1 MASGEC
7 RTTQAACAR
16 EERER
21 GSAAPR
27 CAPAQAPL
35 RRLEHEE
42 KAFFR
47 TEICSFSLDF
57 SISDVLSPLRQA
69 SYEAYAFYMQQLHAY
84 QFHAQQQQHALRPH
98 EHSQIAFPHAS
109 GDAPHTPSAFA
120 LDAYAAPMPLPMY
133 PGLPFLQYAP
143 QSHASATQQ
152 QQLQAQLQSPQ
163 LYAHAPPAFAFRHQ
177 AEFQPDHGSPP
188 VGRRHSSAAASGSAR
203 PQTCRYFNLPGGCKR
218 ADKCHFAHV
227 HLSAAQRSPH
237 VSDAGGA
244 PSPGSLSPVSS
255 VSSTGSSGG
264 GGGGRRRS
272 SVLDAARQ
280 AERDAELS
288 RQLAELETLAPNQL
302 FELLDDTYA
311 LHYLMDRIE
320 GGDARLVAALVA
332 DIGVA
337 RFAAL
342 ATDRALN
349 VFCQKL
355 IEQAT
360 HAQRRIVLDGVVA
373 ASLAGAARNLHGT
386 RVVQKLVDCAKE
398 PDEVATLAAQLQ
410 AHVVELACDVNGNH
424 VVQRCLAALA
434 GTGGNQ
440 FVYDALASGDAVATV
455 ATHRHGCNVLQR
467 CIDHASAAQQTQLR
481 GALVRHFVAL
491 AQSPFGNYVA
501 QYALERDAARL
512 SVVVA
517 RDVQARMCEL
527 SSQRYGSNV
536 VEKLLRV
543 APVDTR
549 QALIDALIAQRDAL
563 AQLAQDSFGN
573 YVLQT
578 AISLC
583 SEVQRRA
590 IAEQLA
596 PLMPSL
602 RKTAFGKR
610 IQHKLAA
617 APDASNDEQQP
628 PPH

>member
-1 MASGEC
+1 MRVERRKRGGAVGRARTGAAGLFPTRRKKKSIFPNGNLFIFSGFSDC
-7 RTTQAACAR
+7 ILYSVVAA
-16 EERER
+16 
-21 GSAAPR
+21 G
-27 CAPAQAPL
+27 
-35 RRLEHEE
+35 
-42 KAFFR
+42 
-47 TEICSFSLDF
+47 
-57 SISDVLSPLRQA
+57 QA
-69 SYEAYAFYMQQLHAY
+69 SYEAYAFYVQQMHAY
-84 QFHAQQQQHALRPH
+84 QFHAQQQLQHALRPL

-109 GDAPHTPSAFA
+109 ADAAHAPSAFT

-133 PGLPFLQYAP
+133 PGLPFLPYAP
-143 QSHASATQQ
+143 QPHAGSPQPQQ
-152 QQLQAQLQSPQ
+152 VQAQLMQPQ

-177 AEFQPDHGSPP
+177 AEFQTDHASPP
-188 VGRRHSSAAASGSAR
+188 VGRRHPSAAASGSSR
-203 PQTCRYFNLPGGCKR
+203 PQPCRYFNLPGGCKR

-264 GGGGRRRS
+264 GGGGGRRRS
-272 SVLDAARQ
+272 SALDAARQ
-280 AERDAELS
+280 ADRDAELS
-288 RQLAELETLAPNQL
+288 KQLAELATLAPNQL

-311 LHYLMDRIE
+311 LHYLMGRID

-332 DIGVA
+332 DIGAA

-360 HAQRRIVLDGVVA
+360 HAQRRVVLDGLVA

-398 PDEVATLAAQLQ
+398 PDEVTTLAAQLHS
-410 AHVVELACDVNGNH
+410 HVVELACDVNGNH

-455 ATHRHGCNVLQR
+455 ATHRHGCSVLQR

-481 GALVRHFVAL
+481 AALVRHFLAL
-491 AQSPFGNYVA
+491 AQLPFGNYVA
-501 QYALERDAARL
+501 QYALERDAAHL

-517 RDVQARMCEL
+517 RDVQARMCML

-543 APVDTR
+543 APADTR

-583 SEVQRRA
+583 SEPQRRA

-596 PLMPSL
+596 PVMPSL

-610 IQHKLAA
+610 IQHKLS
-617 APDASNDEQQP
+617 APPDSGNDEQ
-628 PPH
+628 PH